1 MITIHVQAASH
12 TKQATQLV
20 QAAISAEIARLELA
34 LEMARKRLTPFE
46 RKYHVT
52 SDQFYVEMAAE
63 DLDGGDDEYVR
74 LAGEFS
80 LWQRLQDKLGHL
92 KEIRYVD

>member
-20 QAAISAEIARLELA
+20 QSAVSAEIARLELA

-46 RKYHVT
+46 RKYDVT
-52 SDQFYVEMAAE
+52 SGHFYAEMAAE
-63 DLDGGDDEYVR
+63 DLDGGDDEYVCW
-74 LAGEFS
+74 AGEFK
-80 LWQRLQDKLGHL
+80 LWQRLQDKLGQL
-92 KEIRYVD
+92 REIRYVD